1 MAEEKDPFAEFG
13 GKKISTEKAD
23 PFAEFGGKTLKKKDQ
38 PISRG
43 FGIGLEPSRPY
54 RPSVLMPGVE
64 PVYGKPTA
72 KKKEEEPAKPFTEN
86 LELLFASGIDQL
98 GSMVSSIPSGLVDLS
113 IQAFGSPVLKQTMD
127 AEMLG
132 KMLEQ
137 ETGLKEKYNP
147 LSPNNYITTLYRERG
162 EESAKAAKMKYEGSI
177 ENAIKAGDYVEA
189 GKILA
194 LRSAQALPV
203 TIGLIAS
210 RGAGASSSASLIG
223 LGVGSQATEY
233 QNLKQQYPNIDKNTL
248 VVNSILT
255 GLGEAGSELVGTN
268 LLYDQAAKLLAK
280 GAKEEAETVF
290 KSGVKSF
297 LDNAFKK
304 AFVGS
309 AVLSDAS
316 GEMAN
321 QLWKNFVDKKSI
333 DPDRELLDGV
343 LDAGLVSIG
352 TTAPIAGTV
361 KVAQSILNPRNRES
375 IKEKSDRI
383 EKINKDLDNPNIN
396 QTTKALLLNQL
407 TDVTE
412 QLNDDLDK
420 NTELF
425 NSLTEEGK
433 REVESI
439 SAQIS
444 DLTQS
449 LQAENIS
456 EDTKAAIDSQLENL
470 NNRLQD
476 AVQKQTAGQVP
487 VQPEAQVGGEVAQGE
502 PQAEPQAPAEGV
514 QEKIDRSKFRIE
526 RDRDIVG
533 QNKWAIYIDDEG
545 LYTQYFEEDG
555 RDGLWRTKAEAQE
568 SIEDFINSKEEEMAK
583 AAAPKEVVKRDAKV
597 FRWDNLDRQPLSE
610 LEERLEDELVELGY
624 AKRANDAVGILTSES
639 RIRAL
644 NKNIDLARKEIPAEG
659 VQEKITIGVAPF
671 REINVTSLDQ
681 DADLRST
688 PEYKNYVKNI
698 ARISKSL
705 GLKVDQSAE
714 TWGGYVDTE
723 TGRPVQEVSN
733 MLQIKATPEE
743 AKVLAAILGKTAPEM
758 QDAVL
763 VGSFSE
769 NGTGA
774 EHTIRTGSFENATKA
789 IEFLKKNGLEYFTI
803 DKNTGDIIIL
813 DLDGSSAD
821 NIINFNKELN
831 ENGITT
837 DYTAYGVEAEFVGR
851 DDYDGILAEQGRKI
865 AEERGIDIDAIVKS
879 ATERFQKTRKQK
891 VEAEPEAKAEVKK
904 IPKGVYTELVARIE
918 RSIQNVFGKPDNK
931 IVTLNAKQFQEAL
944 KEAQAGE
951 DVRFQA
957 VGAFEKINFSETP
970 EYQKLKE
977 EGKVVEDFDVK
988 DIAGKPVVVISPDNM
1003 MTGVIFDKSGKPVL
1017 NGNGGLNFV
1026 SKFGEVWASSNET
1039 TANTLARY
1047 INTARKK
1054 DLASGGDGK
1063 VYIVL
1068 IKGKLS
1074 KTLTSHTGAKAAM
1087 SVLESLSETYNLIGL
1102 KDFRSALTKVGKKY
1116 KIDFSGSDDAKSINK
1131 DIASKFFNVS
1141 DSTFKARGFF
1151 VFDMIDHLSKNSKT
1165 AQKNIDAIRDAL
1177 GSSQLGKK
1185 IRLSKGGIVE
1195 ALGLL
1200 FSDPVT
1206 QGVKNSNAYALI
1218 EIDKPVKIAPGKHES
1233 YPISIIQEDGSRPS
1247 LLILKNPQDIRA
1259 IANDSNNNPV
1269 PDYYINKAGQKTNT
1283 VGKFGSNQ
1291 TGMAQAFIKSA
1302 DQLSTDFVN
1311 YMTNEDGEVY
1321 GFEQNGN
1328 IFLNG
1333 SLLNANT
1340 PIHEA
1345 GHIWMDWVESNNPDL
1360 FFQGLEKVRGTEYIK
1375 KVKDNKFYQDQANKL
1390 PEERRERYFETEALA
1405 KAIGDQG
1412 ESIVNEN
1419 KKKTIKDWLKS
1430 LWEAVGNRFGIRDMS
1445 SEDISN
1451 LTLDQFAKLAAG
1463 DILSAAEEKGIIKRP
1478 ASKLAKVREG
1488 VARLFRRRKSEV
1500 GPAIKPQEFAEFEE
1514 VVDNEQAARDLRES
1528 IETPFRNEEKLEK
1541 TAKSW
1546 TSRFIKAAFDSQ
1558 VDVIN
1563 KLLDK
1568 GGDIGRIAVATL
1580 RNRKGYN
1587 GKASIIFRSFNKEIF
1602 DDLGFTPNIEY
1613 VGRKLSERDAFDIFL
1628 NLNRIINIDARI
1640 SDKFARLVQV
1650 DRQLKDKSISK
1661 EKAKEL
1667 LAEKERLEDYLDK
1680 RKVLDK
1686 KNGEYIPKQYKHSQ
1700 NKTATSARNE
1710 LKLMQSTNPELYKK
1724 LDKAYDSYTD
1734 AFRFLLEEQYKNNL
1748 ISKEVYDEL
1757 FSYNYI
1763 PTRFIQHFV
1772 ESELSQDNPA
1782 LSSKLSSSIKNLTGG
1797 SDADVITNFQA
1808 ILELYTNSV
1817 YKRIYENRAAN
1828 SLARAIFATGEQEK
1842 GLMKVNQIVRSAD
1855 ADITKK
1861 PMYNINLDMSVQ
1873 EPIGE
1878 DKFGDPTY
1886 EDVPTGYDVIY
1897 FFRDNGK
1904 RERIV
1909 ASKDF
1914 VDTWYDRGGLLS
1926 PKGEEYLSLV
1936 SKLSGVNLFKSLI
1949 TKNNPAFGIYQ
1960 ILQDA
1965 PQALIATQAYP
1976 DFILGSA
1983 MLAKDYASVAGDI
1996 TKFIKDDELT
2006 PLFKEAVDAGIFSDF
2021 LSTESDILQSQ
2032 TLVNRDGSTDYKTAA
2047 KVLKRKTTRALDTT
2061 LNSIAKFNEAI
2072 EYSTRLAVYK
2082 RMKQNLIA
2090 KYTKENGGVAPS
2102 SQQMFD
2108 IRALAAEQARNVVD
2122 FSRSG
2127 TIIKPLNKVFAY
2139 LNAGMQAF
2147 YSSARSLK
2155 NNPTRA
2161 GVLLTEIGFGSATI
2175 MAMSL
2180 GAGGDE
2186 KEKKKRLAEY
2196 MMLSKYQKAN
2206 YFNIYNPYS
2215 DDPEKRWI
2223 RIPKPQPFRGFLT
2236 LIEQGY
2242 LHNVMRADVDMDQ
2255 AKEAFM
2261 NDIPLDPQWFFITDL
2276 ITRNPVVN
2284 GVIKYSFNYDA
2295 FRNQQVV
2302 KNAEKIEDWAE
2313 GVDDENVGKLY
2324 KRLGESTRGL
2334 FGKEGASPK
2343 RAEAF
2348 VESMIGDPARNTTT
2362 AILDKGGRSIF
2373 YLATGDTKALEQEFG
2388 GDLGDNMLKLSGLK
2402 GRLFT
2407 KTPKLDNAFM
2417 DTLDEQRRELFTKR
2431 LLIRSDI
2438 EQIYD
2443 EAGSPKEA
2451 KKLAEDRLNELV
2463 RNGDIDLKY
2472 KKTVINAQ
2480 EKRASVEGKPAWYK
2494 SLLYSENN
2502 DEKVQILEHYAKG
2515 LSTEEWK
2522 EVGSFLLRNKIVSP
2536 DVTKEFARKRSK
2548 NEK

>member
-1 MAEEKDPFAEFG
+1 MPDFKELVKNLYTSKNRDLTPEKLQYIEANYKGKEEDFVKNFYATIGEDLTDEKF
-13 GKKISTEKAD
+13 KYISDTY
-23 PFAEFGGKTLKKKDQ
+23 LKKKDQ
-38 PISRG
+38 PISQG
-43 FGIGLEPSRPY
+43 FGIGLEPSQPRDI
-54 RPSVLMPGVE
+54 PSPLIGRGIIDYQERERKAQQAAEKLSNKLNTNLATYMAAQG
-64 PVYGKPTA
+64 
-72 KKKEEEPAKPFTEN
+72 EEPTREMLGAQEQSAYNQLQAVIQKDLGNKGTVAGHLYNKLLQGTGAAISGGIDAGLNLMKYAQPMSPLINEATILDYRYNIAPDVKNFLREQIGAEVDKGAERKFDEDFITSAVGGLAYSVPAMVTPMGVGLYSQAYDSGLDLINSTEAGKN
-86 LELLFASGIDQL
+86 LTEAEKTLFASALGVTMGTLEKAGLDKIVGRSITPQIARNATFKAIKELSEKGIKITPEAIERLAKKEANNIKNRLVNAGDQTYKAFL
-98 GSMVSSIPSGLVDLS
+98 DEFTTGGLQEIGTIGLEQSVNALKNKD
-113 IQAFGSPVLKQTMD
+113 IFDTQGMGEMFGRVLKSAAQEGIGGGIMGV
-127 AEMLG
+127 G
-132 KMLEQ
+132 KGALPVSTRGYLIKEISNAKSFDDVNRLLRDVESIGIENNYAPEQ
-137 ETGLKEKYNP
+137 IDDVVSTVNEIVQLKEKLPPQLTSAQQEGILNLIVERNE
-147 LSPNNYITTLYRERG
+147 LSDELQKANADLQNIDPAFADSKNNEIAILE
-162 EESAKAAKMKYEGSI
+162 KQI
-177 ENAIKAGDYVEA
+177 NAINND
-189 GKILA
+189 
-194 LRSAQALPV
+194 
-203 TIGLIAS
+203 
-210 RGAGASSSASLIG
+210 
-223 LGVGSQATEY
+223 
-233 QNLKQQYPNIDKNTL
+233 
-248 VVNSILT
+248 
-255 GLGEAGSELVGTN
+255 
-268 LLYDQAAKLLAK
+268 
-280 GAKEEAETVF
+280 
-290 KSGVKSF
+290 
-297 LDNAFKK
+297 
-304 AFVGS
+304 
-309 AVLSDAS
+309 
-316 GEMAN
+316 
-321 QLWKNFVDKKSI
+321 
-333 DPDRELLDGV
+333 
-343 LDAGLVSIG
+343 
-352 TTAPIAGTV
+352 
-361 KVAQSILNPRNRES
+361 
-375 IKEKSDRI
+375 IKE
-383 EKINKDLDNPNIN
+383 
-396 QTTKALLLNQL
+396 
-407 TDVTE
+407 
-412 QLNDDLDK
+412 
-420 NTELF
+420 
-425 NSLTEEGK
+425 
-433 REVESI
+433 
-439 SAQIS
+439 
-444 DLTQS
+444 
-449 LQAENIS
+449 IS
-456 EDTKAAIDSQLENL
+456 ENENY
-470 NNRLQD
+470 
-476 AVQKQTAGQVP
+476 AVQIETAGQVP

-502 PQAEPQAPAEGV
+502 PQTEPQAPAEG
-514 QEKIDRSKFRIE
+514 I
-526 RDRDIVG
+526 
-533 QNKWAIYIDDEG
+533 
-545 LYTQYFEEDG
+545 
-555 RDGLWRTKAEAQE
+555 
-568 SIEDFINSKEEEMAK
+568 
-583 AAAPKEVVKRDAKV
+583 
-597 FRWDNLDRQPLSE
+597 
-610 LEERLEDELVELGY
+610 
-624 AKRANDAVGILTSES
+624 
-639 RIRAL
+639 
-644 NKNIDLARKEIPAEG
+644 
-659 VQEKITIGVAPF
+659 QEKITIGVAPF

-743 AKVLAAILGKTAPEM
+743 ARVLAAILGKTAPEM
-758 QDAVL
+758 QDSVL
-763 VGSFSE
+763 VGSFNE
-769 NGTGA
+769 NGSGA
-774 EHTIRTGSFENATKA
+774 EHTIRTGSFENANKA

-813 DLDGSSAD
+813 DLDGSAAD
-821 NIINFNKELN
+821 NIINFNNDLN
-831 ENGITT
+831 ENGINTEH
-837 DYTAYGVEAEFVGR
+837 TAYGVEAEFVGR

-891 VEAEPEAKAEVKK
+891 VEAEPEVKAEVNK

-944 KEAQAGE
+944 KEAQSGE

-988 DIAGKPVVVISPDNM
+988 DIAGKPIVIINPDNM
-1003 MTGVIFDKSGKPVL
+1003 MTGVILDKNGKPVL
-1017 NGNGGLNFV
+1017 NGNGGVNFV
-1026 SKFGEVWASSNET
+1026 SKFGEVWAASNDT
-1039 TANTLARY
+1039 TAGTLSNY
-1047 INTARKK
+1047 INTAREK
-1054 DLASGGDGK
+1054 DLAAGGDGT
-1063 VYIVL
+1063 VYVVL
-1068 IKGKLS
+1068 TKGDLS

-1087 SVLESLSETYNLIGL
+1087 AVLESLSETYNLIGL

-1116 KIDFSGSDDAKSINK
+1116 KIDFSGADDAKSINK

-1141 DSTFKARGFF
+1141 DSTFRERGFF

-1165 AQKNIDAIRDAL
+1165 AQKNIEGIRQAL
-1177 GSSQLGKK
+1177 NSDQLGKK

-1206 QGVKNSNAYALI
+1206 QGVKPSNAYAII
-1218 EIDKPVKIAPGKHES
+1218 EVNKPVKVAKGNHES
-1233 YPISIIQEDGSRPS
+1233 YPSSIVQEDGSRPK
-1247 LLILKNPQDIRA
+1247 LLLLKNPQDIKA
-1259 IANDSNNNPV
+1259 IANDVNNNSV
-1269 PDYYINKAGQKTNT
+1269 PDYFTNKSGKRTNG
-1283 VGKFGSNQ
+1283 VVKLGSNQ
-1291 TGMAQAFIKSA
+1291 VGMSAGFIKPA

-1311 YMTNEDGEVY
+1311 YMTNEEGEVY

-1345 GHIWMDWVESNNPDL
+1345 GHVWMDWVESNNPDL
-1360 FFQGLEKVRGTEYIK
+1360 FFQGLDKVRGTEYLE
-1375 KVKDNKFYQDQANKL
+1375 KVKANKFYQDQANKL
-1390 PEERRERYFETEALA
+1390 PEDRRERYFETEALA

-1419 KKKTIKDWLKS
+1419 KKKSIKAWLKS

-1478 ASKLAKVREG
+1478 AGKLAKIRTG
-1488 VARLFRRRKSEV
+1488 LAKLFKRGKTDV

-1558 VDVIN
+1558 TDVIN

-1568 GGDIGRIAVATL
+1568 GGDIGKIAVATL

-1661 EKAKEL
+1661 EKAKDL
-1667 LAEKERLEDYLDK
+1667 AAEKERLETYLKDRNVLDK
-1680 RKVLDK
+1680 RS
-1686 KNGEYIPKQYKHSQ
+1686 GEYIPKQYKHSQ

-1710 LKLMQSTNPELYKK
+1710 LKLMQSTNPDLYKK

-1909 ASKDF
+1909 ASRDF

-2032 TLVNRDGSTDYKTAA
+2032 SLVNRDGSTDYKTAA
-2047 KVLKRKTTRALDTT
+2047 KVLKRKTTRAFDTT

-2082 RMKQNLIA
+2082 RMKQNLVA
-2090 KYTKENGGVAPS
+2090 KYTKENGGVEPS

-2215 DDPEKRWI
+2215 DDPEKSWI

-2438 EQIYD
+2438 EQIYN

-2522 EVGSFLLRNKIVSP
+2522 EVGSFLLKNKIVSP
-2536 DVTKEFARKRSK
+2536 DVTREFARKRSK